1 MSNPTTPPPQQGL
14 DGGQHGP
21 GGQQHG
27 QQGDEDRPT
36 LEELRQQS
44 VALSEQIAQ
53 HLGRRSK

>member
-1 MSNPTTPPPQQGL
+1 MSNPRTLPPQEGQ

-21 GGQQHG
+21 GG

-44 VALSEQIAQ
+44 VALSEQIAK
-53 HLGRRSK
+53 HLMRRPK